1 MNDSWINHNTDKLLL
16 FVLVILGGIMV
27 MHITHHDAGDMQAMT
42 WAEGAFSTTLG
53 ALILILTG
61 RVQRSDGQTANGLP
75 PNMPASPIPDGP
87 NVYRPPVDPQPPQPW
102 AKK

>member
-1 MNDSWINHNTDKLLL
+1 MKDTWWNHNTDKVLL
-16 FVLVILGGIMV
+16 FVLVLLGGFMV
-27 MHITHHDAGDMQAMT
+27 MHIVHHDPSNMEAMT

-75 PNMPASPIPDGP
+75 PTAVTPMPSPLSTPA
-87 NVYRPPVDPQPPQPW
+87 PPTNTGVTGSLGT
-102 AKK
+102 K